1 MSTKPQTTKNQMS
14 GNEQNI
20 PQSVFRY
27 GPLVATVLAA
37 ILGIFFL
44 EALTIFVL
52 HPSSEKNSPFRSP
65 MTEYHSTYGWHLKA
79 NYVGPSGYPK
89 DVVTYHINDNGYR
102 GEHETFAADPNQQ
115 QRKVIAIGGTHGF
128 GLTLHEHEVYSAIM
142 TRSLQTKDKDLALS
156 LINLSVPGFGL
167 DQQVLLLEREVVGL
181 QPDIVMLLI
190 DPESIYSIIYP
201 AHRLS
206 SPQTMTDYAK
216 PYFTLEQTQENPL
229 KLENYPV
236 PQNVD
241 EQQMHEWREQFS
253 SHTFLSFSARYLR
266 FAAFL
271 QSSLRYTNTEYY
283 FGRFE
288 VFPAFRPAT
297 KNWALFYQLILKSKS
312 LLEANKIVP
321 LFVVIPAKETFS
333 LNFILPIAHTTL
345 RSTFAS
351 LGLRYVDLL
360 QTFSKEGG
368 INLYDQT
375 GGFLNVTGHQL
386 LAKSLE
392 AEFPNLLKLV
402 KATRPTPKE
411 SQPSAVP
418 AVPPEDVLR
427 LLE

>member
-1 MSTKPQTTKNQMS
+1 MSTNLQTTKKQVS
-14 GNEQNI
+14 GNQQSI
-20 PQSVFRY
+20 SQSVFRY
-27 GPLVATVLAA
+27 GPLLATVLAA

-44 EALTIFVL
+44 EALTIYVL
-52 HPSSEKNSPFRSP
+52 DSSAERNSPFRSP

-102 GEHETFAADPNQQ
+102 GQSETNEQH
-115 QRKVIAIGGTHGF
+115 RKVIAIGGTNGF
-128 GLTLHEHEVYSAIM
+128 GLTLHEHEVYSAII
-142 TRSLQTKDKDLALS
+142 TRELQVNDKDLPLS
-156 LINLSVPGFGL
+156 LINLSIPGFGL
-167 DQQVLLLEREVVGL
+167 DQQVLLLEREAVGL
-181 QPDIVMLLI
+181 QPDIVLLLI
-190 DPESIYSIIYP
+190 DPESIYSIVYP
-201 AHRLS
+201 THRMS

-216 PYFTLEQTQENPL
+216 PYYTLGHTQEDPL

-241 EQQMHEWREQFS
+241 ERQIHEWQEQFS
-253 SHTFLSFSARYLR
+253 SHTFLSLSARYLR

-297 KNWALFYQLILKSKS
+297 KNWALFYQLILKTKS
-312 LLEANKIVP
+312 VFEENNIVP
-321 LFVVIPAKETFS
+321 LFVIIPAKETFS

-351 LGLRYVDLL
+351 LGLRHLDLL
-360 QTFSKEGG
+360 QTFAKEGG

-375 GGFLNVTGHQL
+375 GGFLNANGHQL
-386 LAKSLE
+386 LAKTLQ
-392 AEFPNLLKLV
+392 AEFPNLLKL
-402 KATRPTPKE
+402 AAITRPMPDKSKASSPPPTT
-411 SQPSAVP
+411 
-418 AVPPEDVLR
+418 PEDVLR